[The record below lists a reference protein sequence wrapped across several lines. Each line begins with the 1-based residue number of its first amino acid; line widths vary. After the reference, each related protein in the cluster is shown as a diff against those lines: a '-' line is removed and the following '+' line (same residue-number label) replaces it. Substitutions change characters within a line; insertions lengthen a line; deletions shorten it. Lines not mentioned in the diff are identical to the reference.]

1 MRYEVRVKVC
11 GITNLEDACAAVGAG
26 ADWLGFNFYPG
37 SPRFTAPA
45 EARRIIEQLPR
56 GIGCVGVFVNED
68 APATVMKIAE
78 EAQLTAVQLHG
89 DESVDYCRA
98 LEHLFVI
105 KALCTGGDFRPERAV
120 QYETN
125 GILLDAFVRGA
136 ARGGTGETC
145 DWSLARRT
153 SELVPRL
160 FLAGGLTP
168 SNVAEAIA
176 AVHPYAVDVCS
187 GVESAPGRKD
197 EERMRR
203 FVAAAHGAAQLKNL
217 IRIEP

>member
-1 MRYEVRVKVC
+1 
-11 GITNLEDACAAVGAG
+11 
-26 ADWLGFNFYPG
+26 
-37 SPRFTAPA
+37 
-45 EARRIIEQLPR
+45 
-56 GIGCVGVFVNED
+56 VFVNED

-89 DESVDYCRA
+89 DESADYCRA

-105 KALCTGGDFRPERAV
+105 KALRTGGNFRPEQV
-120 QYETN
+120 VEYETN
-125 GILLDAFVRGA
+125 AILLDAFVRGA

-168 SNVAEAIA
+168 GNVAEAIA

-197 EERMRR
+197 EERMQR
-203 FVAAAHGAAQLKNL
+203 FVAAVRGAARRENLMVIGQLLGDKMD
-217 IRIEP
+217 